1 VSYETVGWKD
11 FIVGESYLSLY
22 PKDIHVT
29 PQAALHAPVAR
40 CFQTG
45 MLTLNFHNNYHL
57 DQRDRNIPTHCSFS
71 PPSNWV
77 DDPSS
82 SRNTVFGMGSVIADI
97 SKNAQRISFLP
108 QQVKHCTSE
117 PTGVPSLPF
126 YLQGNCSTSTLLKH
140 QNEFYSFVSK
150 SMLAW
155 GGWGWWSTNANRTR
169 EYDQVVEGV
178 VDPAERREIRR
189 DLRDY
194 WARMGYT
201 RVEEEVRYEREVS
214 RRRRRR
220 NDALRRNAQRRQQS
234 RGDGGI

>member
-1 VSYETVGWKD
+1 
-11 FIVGESYLSLY
+11 
-22 PKDIHVT
+22 
-29 PQAALHAPVAR
+29 
-40 CFQTG
+40 
-45 MLTLNFHNNYHL
+45 
-57 DQRDRNIPTHCSFS
+57 
-71 PPSNWV
+71 
-77 DDPSS
+77 
-82 SRNTVFGMGSVIADI
+82 
-97 SKNAQRISFLP
+97 
-108 QQVKHCTSE
+108 
-117 PTGVPSLPF
+117 
-126 YLQGNCSTSTLLKH
+126 
-140 QNEFYSFVSK
+140 
-150 SMLAW
+150 MLAW

-194 WARMGYT
+194 WAEMGYT